1 MSLLPI
7 KIEQTS
13 QILEI
18 FSEDHHLHFFAR
30 HYCQNLSQV
39 LCSASAFVSSVYFC
53 KSVIRTF

>member
-13 QILEI
+13 QILEAL
-18 FSEDHHLHFFAR
+18 SEDHHLHLFAR

-39 LCSASAFVSSVYFC
+39 LWQCFSV
-53 KSVIRTF
+53 RE